1 MPLTGRCPNRANCLH
16 AFRNELITIPDDQPS
31 VCPECK
37 TPIVPVPITGGQ
49 GARKAIPI
57 FILGGILGLVIMG
70 SGAVYIQVLRLKQ
83 AAPAGQI
90 GTSFEQAQIAAE
102 HGEFLPSRHMVAA
115 SPTPD
120 TSGTEDAGAAYED
133 KTTPPPPAAA
143 Q

>member
-102 HGEFLPSRHMVAA
+102 HGEFLPSRHMVAL

-120 TSGTEDAGAAYED
+120 TSGTEDAGAAYEMPSP
-133 KTTPPPPAAA
+133 TPAH
-143 Q
+143 